1 MAMNA
6 WRSTVRSTGFLV
18 LGAVVFALF
27 SPPLYAEARPV
38 YQLSYTLGQDALS
51 PLDVF
56 GGAERLRP
64 GFHNDVQQQSRELS
78 VGVRSTRVPSLT
90 SPGFEDHAVQTSG
103 GFIQRFG
110 SSGFGYGVDL
120 GLGLHS
126 STGDGML
133 ELGGD
138 PATGSSF
145 VITDFSTGPTY
156 ESGNLRSRV
165 RVGVRYP
172 LLGEADTASSLYG
185 HRADAAR
192 GTGYLSLDS
201 RLRFSNQTEMSV
213 SVFYDDH
220 GVGASRNWLGE
231 SFDLQGGGAGS
242 GQPVVGF
249 EMGLNF

>member
-1 MAMNA
+1 MNA
-6 WRSTVRSTGFLV
+6 WCNTVRSTGFLV

-27 SPPLYAEARPV
+27 SLPLHADTRSIYE
-38 YQLSYTLGQDALS
+38 LSYTPGQDALS

-64 GFHNDVQQQSRELS
+64 GFRNDVQQHSRALNVE
-78 VGVRSTRVPSLT
+78 VRSSRMPSLT
-90 SPGFEDHAVQTSG
+90 SPGFDDHALESSG

-138 PATGSSF
+138 PTTSSSF

-172 LLGEADTASSLYG
+172 LLGEPDAAPSLYG
-185 HRADAAR
+185 HRGDMAR
-192 GTGYLSLDS
+192 GSGYLSLDS

-220 GVGASRNWLGE
+220 GAAASRNWLGE
-231 SFDLQGGGAGS
+231 GLDPQGGSAGS

>member
-1 MAMNA
+1 MNP
-6 WRSTVRSTGFLV
+6 WRSTARSTGFLV
-18 LGAVVFALF
+18 LGTLALALL
-27 SPPLYAEARPV
+27 SLPLHADTRSMYG
-38 YQLSYTLGQDALS
+38 LSYTPGQDALS

-64 GFHNDVQQQSRELS
+64 GFRNDVQQQNRALNVE
-78 VGVRSTRVPSLT
+78 VRSSRMPSLT
-90 SPGFEDHAVQTSG
+90 SPGFDDHAVQTSG

-126 STGDGML
+126 SAGENML

-138 PATGSSF
+138 PTTSSSF
-145 VITDFSTGPTY
+145 VMTDFSAGPTY

-172 LLGEADTASSLYG
+172 LLGEPDAATSLYA
-185 HRADAAR
+185 HRGDAAR
-192 GTGYLSLDS
+192 GSGYLSLDS

-220 GVGASRNWLGE
+220 GAGASRNWIGE
-231 SFDLQGGGAGS
+231 GLDLQGGTAGS